1 MAESLDIVI
10 VTGLSGS
17 GKSLAIRAFEDNGF
31 FCVDNLP
38 ALLIPKFIDLCQD
51 HREGVARIALG
62 VDLRG
67 EQFLQSW
74 PNVLAQMR
82 TAGHRIQV
90 LFFDASDDVLLR
102 RFSETRRPHPLAGN
116 ESIQDGISRERKA
129 LEAMRALADKIID
142 TSDFTVHQ
150 LKQEIE
156 QQFCQAPFSRRMAV
170 FLTSFGYKYGIPHDT
185 DIILDVRFLPNPY
198 FVNELREKT
207 GLDSEVRDYVQQNDD
222 TRAFLDRLYALL
234 EFTLPLYE
242 REGKSSL
249 TLALG
254 CTGGRHRSVVLVEN
268 LRQRLSRGQLRIHVK
283 HRDIDK

>member
-17 GKSLAIRAFEDNGF
+17 GKSFAIRAFEDNGF

-82 TAGHRIQV
+82 TAGHHIQV

-102 RFSETRRPHPLAGN
+102 RFSETRRPHPLAGT

-142 TSDFTVHQ
+142 TSDVTVHQ

-156 QQFCQAPFSRRMAV
+156 QQFCQAPFSRR
-170 FLTSFGYKYGIPHDT
+170 
-185 DIILDVRFLPNPY
+185 IL
-198 FVNELREKT
+198 
-207 GLDSEVRDYVQQNDD
+207 
-222 TRAFLDRLYALL
+222 
-234 EFTLPLYE
+234 
-242 REGKSSL
+242 KS
-249 TLALG
+249 
-254 CTGGRHRSVVLVEN
+254 
-268 LRQRLSRGQLRIHVK
+268 RLSTSIGTLLAGLAILARTSDSTDTTRTRETTSRRTARWCAKTFVLEL
-283 HRDIDK
+283 